1 MKWEGWGEEFCYY
14 FREDVIWKTR
24 AEPNSARL
32 PCAATRAF
40 KEQGSA
46 GADPSPAE
54 TVGMGRHTK
63 PTAQRTPLH
72 FICLFVRQ
80 LQSSVLFTSNK
91 CRSCRCLAKQGI
103 AFYQLSGTSVNS
115 CEWTW
120 KLIPLVTA
128 NTLKIFQEWQEHS
141 SVAMASAKQPE

>member
-1 MKWEGWGEEFCYY
+1 MGGLGGGILCYY
-14 FREDVIWKTR
+14 FGEDVIWKVR
-24 AEPNSARL
+24 AEPNSAWL
-32 PCAATRAF
+32 PCAATRAC

-46 GADPSPAE
+46 GADRSPAV
-54 TVGMGRHTK
+54 TVGIGRHTK
-63 PTAQRTPLH
+63 HNAQRTSLH

-91 CRSCRCLAKQGI
+91 CRSCRDLAKQGI
-103 AFYQLSGTSVNS
+103 AFYQLSGNSVNS

-120 KLIPLVTA
+120 RLIPPGTA